1 VIGDGRREIENREE
15 TMRTSVLRTIF
26 CVAIATVAI
35 NQIPAAEQEGFA
47 LAVVAPE
54 KRLIPVTVWLGIRN
68 GTEDVA
74 LMCVSS
80 VGAWTLPP
88 EGPSR
93 GSAEGFSPHA
103 CVNDE
108 AYTLVVPHETMY
120 QAWRIPKSLQL
131 RDDDRITV
139 RVDLFTRSLSSGEG
153 TRKELLW
160 TGTPKEMAAAAQKL
174 GRKSK

>member
-1 VIGDGRREIENREE
+1 
-15 TMRTSVLRTIF
+15 MRTSVFRIIF
-26 CVAIATVAI
+26 GAAIATVPM
-35 NQIPAAEQEGFA
+35 NQTPAAQQET
-47 LAVVAPE
+47 LTLNVVAPE
-54 KRLIPVTVWLGIRN
+54 KRQVPVTVWLGIRN

-88 EGPSR
+88 EGPGR

-103 CVNDE
+103 CVHDE
-108 AYTLVVPHETMY
+108 AYTLVLPLETTY

-131 RDDDRITV
+131 REDERITV
-139 RVDLFTRSLSSGEG
+139 RVDVFTRSLFSGEG

-160 TGTPKEMAAAAQKL
+160 TGTPKEMAAAARKL
-174 GRKSK
+174 GRRSK